1 MSTQAVVDDTEFA
14 NAKGRRMVF
23 VAVVYEKLHQDGH
36 GLVGDVSEV
45 EVPHCLDHI
54 SRVRSTLGLRRHLS
68 GSSEWE
74 ERTVVD
80 DGVSGMALG
89 TALSTAMVAHDCFS
103 RAFVLV
109 QEWKWKEC

>member
-1 MSTQAVVDDTEFA
+1 
-14 NAKGRRMVF
+14 MVF

-68 GSSEWE
+68 GSLNGKKGRSSMIAYRGRRWE
-74 ERTVVD
+74 QR
-80 DGVSGMALG
+80 
-89 TALSTAMVAHDCFS
+89 
-103 RAFVLV
+103 
-109 QEWKWKEC
+109 